1 MYRQIEIFSD
11 LIALQLGIVHP
22 TIASASKE
30 ERPRSI
36 DEALDSMSDEEART
50 CKRKFRKILRACKSK
65 SKYSDLWNSRRRR
78 SEVLLTIRGR
88 AWDVVQSASNNQH
101 PDNDE

>member
-1 MYRQIEIFSD
+1 MYRQIDIFSD

-22 TIASASKE
+22 TISSASKE

-36 DEALDSMSDEEART
+36 DEALASMSDDEARA
-50 CKRKFRKILRACKSK
+50 CKRKFRKLLRSCKKKNKNSK
-65 SKYSDLWNSRRRR
+65 NWNLRRRR
-78 SEVLLTIRGR
+78 SEVTMNVRGR
-88 AWDVVQSASNNQH
+88 AWDLVSASGNQH

>member
-1 MYRQIEIFSD
+1 VFRQIEIFSD

-22 TIASASKE
+22 TISTASKE

-36 DEALDSMSDEEART
+36 DEALTSLSDEESRI
-50 CKRKFRKILRACKSK
+50 CKRKFRKLLRACKRKGKFSNR
-65 SKYSDLWNSRRRR
+65 WNARRGR
-78 SEVLLTIRGR
+78 SEVLLKIRGQ
-88 AWDVVQSASNNQH
+88 AWEAFKSGDNQQ

>member
-1 MYRQIEIFSD
+1 MYRQIDIFSD

-36 DEALDSMSDEEART
+36 DEALASMSDDEART
-50 CKRKFRKILRACKSK
+50 CKRKFRKLLRKRKGKSTTANRWSLK
-65 SKYSDLWNSRRRR
+65 RNRA
-78 SEVLLTIRGR
+78 EVMLEIRGR
-88 AWDVVQSASNNQH
+88 AWDITMSANSQLS
-101 PDNDE
+101 DNDE